1 EFENEGICSA
11 LYYPDY
17 IYLIHCNSKPQD
29 FTNQIL
35 YIYDWDYNLIDSVEF
50 DKVYGTGGFVGDV
63 DGYIIFTSNFDV
75 KPDYYI
81 DKSEIGTGNLMFHK
95 IED

>member
-1 EFENEGICSA
+1 M
-11 LYYPDY
+11 
-17 IYLIHCNSKPQD
+17 
-29 FTNQIL
+29 NQIL

-50 DKVYGTGGFVGDV
+50 DKAYGTGGFVGDV

-75 KPDYYI
+75 KPEYYI
-81 DKSEIGTGNLMFHK
+81 NKSEIGTGNLMFHK